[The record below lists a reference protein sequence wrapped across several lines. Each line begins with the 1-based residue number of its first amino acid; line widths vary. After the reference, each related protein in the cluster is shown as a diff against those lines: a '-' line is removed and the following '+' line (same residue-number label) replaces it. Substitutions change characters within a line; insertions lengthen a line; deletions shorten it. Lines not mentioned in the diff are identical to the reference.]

1 LGAGDRATVVDRYAL
16 RAFRGEPV
24 ILCVLPRALPAAP
37 EGGIFPF
44 AAKLDK
50 LDRRGRHALAERAG
64 GKLNGGAMKTIKEI
78 LQGKPQRLL
87 SISPQATVL
96 DALKTMADYDVGALV
111 VLDGE
116 RLSGIFSERDYAR
129 KVILQ
134 GKASKDTAVAE
145 IMTHKVV
152 CVKPEQSVEECMA
165 LMTDKRIRHLP
176 VLEDKKVIG
185 VISIGDVVKEVI
197 SEQRFVIEQL
207 EQYIHS

>member
-1 LGAGDRATVVDRYAL
+1 
-16 RAFRGEPV
+16 
-24 ILCVLPRALPAAP
+24 
-37 EGGIFPF
+37 
-44 AAKLDK
+44 
-50 LDRRGRHALAERAG
+50 
-64 GKLNGGAMKTIKEI
+64 MKTVKEI
-78 LQGKPQRLL
+78 LQAKPQRLL

-96 DALKTMADYDVGALV
+96 DALKMMADYEVGALV

-134 GKASKDTAVAE
+134 GKASKDTAVSE

-152 CVKPEQSVEECMA
+152 CVKPDQSVEECMA